1 MLGAAAQG
9 RAPYLLP
16 QLVRR
21 VRALDG
27 LQVQVQAAALL
38 LDGGVAAVGQ
48 RARRA
53 VAQARDVE
61 LVAAEVL
68 RLRLDLERAVVVVDD
83 LRAARPRLTWL
94 LKNYSCYSLGPRR
107 LSIHV
112 H

>member
-1 MLGAAAQG
+1 
-9 RAPYLLP
+9 
-16 QLVRR
+16 

-83 LRAARPRLTWL
+83 LRAARPRLMRL
-94 LKNYSCYSLGPRR
+94 LENYSCCSLGPWR

-112 H
+112 NKPCRLLLCSPASAHTV